1 MSMEAKHIVELQQQ
15 NLLLKKGITVA
26 CAIGSAALVAL
37 IATGAAK
44 QPPRAK
50 FAEIDVERINI
61 VTPEGKTEMVLSNRL
76 RLPPPVIDGKQI
88 LSDRGQKP
96 GIIFYNQTGD
106 ESGGLIFDG
115 KLDKN
120 GKPAAGMHFSMDRFG
135 GDQQLALGQ
144 YENGGF
150 MESGLSVFD
159 RGLHKNYA
167 GLYEAFERAP
177 EGDEKAKLLQRWKDA
192 GGEQVKRM
200 FVGKTR
206 GESSAVILAD
216 AKGRAKIMMI
226 VTPDG
231 KPMLNF
237 MDDNGKVIH
246 SLPSAAEAK

>member
-1 MSMEAKHIVELQQQ
+1 MNTESTLITQLQSQ
-15 NLLLKKGITVA
+15 NLLLKKAITITCV
-26 CAIGSAALVAL
+26 IGGAALVAL
-37 IATGAAK
+37 VATGAAK
-44 QPPRAK
+44 QEPRAK
-50 FAEIDVERINI
+50 FTEIDVERINI

-76 RLPPPVIDGKQI
+76 RLPAPVIDGKQ
-88 LSDRGQKP
+88 LTSDRGQKP
-96 GIIFYNQTGD
+96 GIIFYNQAGD

-115 KLDKN
+115 KLDKD

-144 YENGGF
+144 YESNGF

-159 RGLHKNYA
+159 RGLHKDYA
-167 GLYEAFERAP
+167 GLYEAYDKAP
-177 EGDEKAKLLQRWKDA
+177 PGAEKDKLRQRWKEA

-206 GESSAVILAD
+206 GQSSAVILAD

-237 MDDNGKVIH
+237 MDDNGKVVQ
-246 SLPSAAEAK
+246 SLPNMPDAK